1 MPRAGPNGGGAPC
14 PGAGPNGGAPSCP
27 EHVRTGGVLMP
38 GPQPR
43 SAAALPLQELE
54 AVRSRGYAIDKEQNE
69 ANVRRVGAV
78 VRDPSGTAVGA
89 VSVAGLTHSLS

>member
-1 MPRAGPNGGGAPC
+1 M
-14 PGAGPNGGAPSCP
+14 
-27 EHVRTGGVLMP
+27 H

-69 ANVRRVGAV
+69 ANMRCVGAV
-78 VRDPSGTAVGA
+78 VRDASGTAVGA
-89 VSVAGLTHSLS
+89 GLTLSLSQDDIPLLGPLVVAAAARVPAAIGRNV

>member
-1 MPRAGPNGGGAPC
+1 
-14 PGAGPNGGAPSCP
+14 
-27 EHVRTGGVLMP
+27 MP

-69 ANVRRVGAV
+69 ANVRCVGAL
-78 VRDPSGTAVGA
+78 VRDASGTAVGA
-89 VSVAGLTHSLS
+89 VSVAGLTLSLGQDDIPLLGPLVVAAAARVPAAIGRNV

>member
-1 MPRAGPNGGGAPC
+1 
-14 PGAGPNGGAPSCP
+14 
-27 EHVRTGGVLMP
+27 MP

-54 AVRSRGYAIDKEQNE
+54 AVGSRGYAIDKEQNE

-78 VRDPSGTAVGA
+78 VRDASGTAVGA
-89 VSVAGLTHSLS
+89 VSVAGLTLSQSQDDIPLLGPLVVAAAARESAAIGRNV